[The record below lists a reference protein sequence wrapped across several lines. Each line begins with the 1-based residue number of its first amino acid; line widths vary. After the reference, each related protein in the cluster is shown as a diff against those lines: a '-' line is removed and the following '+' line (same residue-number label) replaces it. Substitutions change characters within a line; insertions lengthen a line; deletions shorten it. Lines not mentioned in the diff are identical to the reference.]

1 MRLYMIVKSVLQREG
16 LANQPLGR
24 LTFLIFSASI
34 WSSLKRGPTAKRE
47 VYNASRFCHR
57 ADRFAAPLGRWPLA

>member
-1 MRLYMIVKSVLQREG
+1 MRLSMIVKSVLQREG

-34 WSSLKRGPTAKRE
+34 WSSLKRGPEAKRE
-47 VYNASRFCHR
+47 VYNASRFCYGTR
-57 ADRFAAPLGRWPLA
+57 MLAARLA